1 MRRLPPLA
9 AVRAF
14 EAAARHENFTLAAA
28 ELGLTQAAVSYQIRL
43 LEERLGLPLFIRS
56 KRRVTL
62 SEAGRR
68 LAPSVSGAFDD
79 LSEAF
84 AGLVDEDESVLT
96 ISTTQTFGSN
106 WLAPRLGRFQVAHP
120 DLAVRLQAENG
131 LIDFARENV
140 DVGVRMG
147 LGPWPGLRHH
157 FLWHLHA
164 ALFCSPEFRDAHR
177 LETPEDV
184 LRVPRLTPDD
194 DWWKLW
200 LEKAGIAPRDE
211 PGGRGIRLDSQVT
224 EGHMAAAGHGVAL
237 LTPVYWPHDVAAG
250 RLVRPFD
257 LIICEKRATW
267 LVYPEHKRGRAKV
280 RHFRDWLLAEVAEEA
295 RRGPPEVFTQQPVLP
310 VAEGDGEGDR
320 A

>member
-43 LEERLGLPLFIRS
+43 LEERLGVPLFIRS
-56 KRRVTL
+56 KRRVSL

-96 ISTTQTFGSN
+96 ISTTHTFGSN

-131 LIDFARENV
+131 LIDFARDNV
-140 DVGVRMG
+140 DVGVRFG

-157 FLWHLHA
+157 FLWNLHA
-164 ALFCSPEFRDAHR
+164 ALFCSPEFRDAHAIGK
-177 LETPEDV
+177 PEDV

-194 DWWKLW
+194 EWWKLW
-200 LEKAGIAPRDE
+200 LEKAGVAPRDE
-211 PGGRGIRLDSQVT
+211 SGGRGIRLDSQIT
-224 EGHMAAAGHGVAL
+224 EGHMAAAGHGLSL
-237 LTPVYWPHDVAAG
+237 LTPLYWRQDVAAG
-250 RLVRPFD
+250 RLVRLFD
-257 LIICEKRATW
+257 LIVCEKRATW
-267 LVYPEHKRGRAKV
+267 LVYPEHKRNRAKV

-295 RRGPPEVFTQQPVLP
+295 KAGPPEVFTP
-310 VAEGDGEGDR
+310 AEL
-320 A
+320 